1 MNKKIKYIETGII
14 SCPLLPENWAIKK
27 LKYLA
32 KVQTGRT
39 PSIQGAKVDYFENGE
54 INWFTPADFGNERY
68 LDNSNRKV
76 NQLALDNGEIQLFPN
91 HSIYLVSIGAT
102 LGKIGISEKSGSA
115 NQQINVI
122 SFYEDINSVFGF
134 YFLKSIS
141 SNLINEVDFT
151 TLPILN
157 QTKTKDIFVPFPSID
172 TQEIIANFLDQK
184 TAELDNL
191 ISKKLKL
198 IGCLKEEKQVVIDNA
213 VTQGLNNNVT
223 LKYSGIE
230 WIGEIPEEWKIK
242 RLKFNTYIKARVG
255 WHGLKSDEF
264 YFEGDGAY
272 CITGTDFKNKIIN
285 WDNCYKV
292 PFERYEEDPYIQ
304 LKEDDL
310 LITKDGTIGKVAL
323 VKNLE
328 GKATLNSGVFVVRP
342 KNEDYINEYLYWI
355 LQSKVMTE
363 FVNLTS
369 RGSTIIHLY
378 QDTFQ
383 NMFIPIPSID
393 EQKQIVDFIDYKTA
407 EIDKIIKRIEREIEL
422 INEYR
427 TSLIN
432 EVVTGKITLN

>member
-1 MNKKIKYIETGII
+1 MSNQVKYKETTLLW
-14 SCPLLPENWAIKK
+14 CPLIPENWDVCK
-27 LKYLA
+27 LKHLV
-32 KVQTGRT
+32 KVKDGTHDSPIT
-39 PSIQGAKVDYFENGE
+39 ISPNEFSYPLITSKDINNGE
-54 INWFTPADFGNERY
+54 IDFSDARHISATDHNKIVQRSNVTLNDVIMPMIGTVGGAAVVQTIEPFSIKNVALFKTSESKLSPVYLRY
-68 LDNSNRKV
+68 LLDSNFIKSQFEIVARGGV
-76 NQLALDNGEIQLFPN
+76 QNFVSLDILKNLYVPKNEEQD
-91 HSIYLVSIGAT
+91 
-102 LGKIGISEKSGSA
+102 KIAS
-115 NQQINVI
+115 
-122 SFYEDINSVFGF
+122 
-134 YFLKSIS
+134 
-141 SNLINEVDFT
+141 
-151 TLPILN
+151 
-157 QTKTKDIFVPFPSID
+157 
-172 TQEIIANFLDQK
+172 FLDDR
-184 TAELDNL
+184 TAEIDII
-191 ISKKLKL
+191 ISQKLKL
-198 IGCLKEEKQVVIDNA
+198 IDCLQEEKQVLIDNI
-213 VTQGLNNNVT
+213 VTQGVDKNVR

-230 WIGEIPEEWKIK
+230 WIGEIPEEWNIK

-264 YFEGDGAY
+264 YFEGEGAF

-285 WDNCYKV
+285 WDKCYKV
-292 PFERYEEDPYIQ
+292 PFERYDEDPYIQ

-383 NMFIPIPSID
+383 NMFIPIPSIE
-393 EQKQIVDFIDYKTA
+393 EQKQIVDFLDFKTA